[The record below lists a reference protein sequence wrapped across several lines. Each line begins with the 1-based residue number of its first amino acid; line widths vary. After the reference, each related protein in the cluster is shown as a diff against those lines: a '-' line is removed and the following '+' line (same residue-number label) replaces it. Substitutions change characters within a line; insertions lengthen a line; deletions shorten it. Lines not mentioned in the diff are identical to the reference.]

1 MLDYR
6 FLINTLNFR
15 RVQILELSFVLGL
28 GIHSC
33 TNMPSCA
40 GGEWLLFFLL
50 ADKDSGIEGFNCRNY
65 ISSSQCSKGGVCVCV
80 QEDLIK
86 CV

>member
-1 MLDYR
+1 MVLDYR
-6 FLINTLNFR
+6 FLINILNFG
-15 RVQILELSFVLGL
+15 RVRIFELSFVLGL

-50 ADKDSGIEGFNCRNY
+50 ADKDSGIEVFNCRNY
-65 ISSSQCSKGGVCVCV
+65 ISSSQLRGGVCVCV
-80 QEDLIK
+80 QEELIR